1 LEGDQAKLAT
11 IWIFPL
17 FTFYVM
23 PDGDSMPK
31 LAVDALKAAL
41 RDYLAF
47 NKGTLAPQL
56 PEALSRKFTL
66 KHTRRRPFSLILK
79 A

>member
-1 LEGDQAKLAT
+1 
-11 IWIFPL
+11 
-17 FTFYVM
+17 
-23 PDGDSMPK
+23 MPK